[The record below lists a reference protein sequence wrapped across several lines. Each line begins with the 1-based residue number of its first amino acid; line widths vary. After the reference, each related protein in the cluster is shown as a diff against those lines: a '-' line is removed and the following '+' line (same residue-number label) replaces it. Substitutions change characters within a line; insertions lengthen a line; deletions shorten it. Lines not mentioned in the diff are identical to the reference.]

1 MPENKISFSY
11 SQLFDY
17 KETSSIILGFLLFF
31 GVFFLVQPTYGNGFP
46 QVSDTIPTPRRG
58 TGTPASQDTMPQ
70 LPESVPQP
78 DIQLR
83 DTLPAGSERTQPEI
97 IVQEESEEKKPEAH
111 SPLKATMLSVALPGL
126 GQAYNGR
133 YWKIPVIYAGFTG
146 VWYAV
151 NLNNNFY
158 QSYRRSYFASVDGN
172 PNTTSEFP
180 EFISS
185 EQLRNRMNTFRRFL
199 EIAYITGA
207 ALYILNVLDATVD
220 AHLLD
225 FDVSEELGMNL
236 QPAIIPALH
245 GTGNSMNTYAGLRLT
260 FRF

>member
-1 MPENKISFSY
+1 MPKNKTSYSY

-17 KETSSIILGFLLFF
+17 KAISSIILGFLLFF
-31 GVFFLVQPTYGNGFP
+31 GVLFPRQSVYGNNIL
-46 QVSDTIPTPRRG
+46 QVNDTITAPRRG
-58 TGTPASQDTMPQ
+58 AGTPVLQDTLPQ
-70 LPESVPQP
+70 LPEPPQQP
-78 DIQLR
+78 DLQLR
-83 DTLPAGSERTQPEI
+83 DTLPSRPDGTQQEI
-97 IVQEESEEKKPEAH
+97 LQEEPVEEKPEEH

-146 VWYAV
+146 VWYAI

-172 PNTTSEFP
+172 PNTVSEFP
-180 EFISS
+180 PFITS

-236 QPAIIPALH
+236 QPAIIPAFQ

>member
-1 MPENKISFSY
+1 MPENKPSHFY
-11 SQLFDY
+11 WPVPVN
-17 KETSSIILGFLLFF
+17 KVTSSIILGFLLFF
-31 GVFFLVQPTYGNGFP
+31 GVLLLVQPVYGNDFFE
-46 QVSDTIPTPRRG
+46 VNDTIPAPRRG
-58 TGTPASQDTMPQ
+58 AGVPVSQDTIHQ
-70 LPESVPQP
+70 LPEPIPQP
-78 DIQLR
+78 DIQPV
-83 DTLPAGSERTQPEI
+83 DTLPSMPERTQPEV
-97 IVQEESEEKKPEAH
+97 IVQEPEEKETEEH

-158 QSYRRSYFASVDGN
+158 QRYRRSYFASVDGN
-172 PNTTSEFP
+172 PNTVSEFP
-180 EFISS
+180 EFITP
-185 EQLRNRMNTFRRFL
+185 EQLRRGMNAFRRFL
-199 EIAYITGA
+199 EISYITGA
-207 ALYILNVLDATVD
+207 ALYVLNVLDATVD

-236 QPAIIPALH
+236 QPTLIPGFH
-245 GTGNSMNTYAGLRLT
+245 GEGNFNNTYAGFRLT

>member
-1 MPENKISFSY
+1 MSKNKTSCSY
-11 SQLFDY
+11 RQLFDY
-17 KETSSIILGFLLFF
+17 KATSSIILGFLLFF
-31 GVFFLVQPTYGNGFP
+31 GVLFPEKSVYGNNFL
-46 QVSDTIPTPRRG
+46 QVNDTIPAPRRG
-58 TGTPASQDTMPQ
+58 KGTPASQDTLPQ
-70 LPESVPQP
+70 LPESIQQP
-78 DIQLR
+78 ELQLR
-83 DTLPAGSERTQPEI
+83 DTIPPRPDETQQEI
-97 IVQEESEEKKPEAH
+97 LREEPVEKKPEEH

-172 PNTTSEFP
+172 PNTVSEFP
-180 EFISS
+180 DFITS

-207 ALYILNVLDATVD
+207 VLYILNVLDATVD
-220 AHLLD
+220 AHLID
-225 FDVSEELGMNL
+225 FDISEELGMNL
-236 QPAIIPALH
+236 QPAIIPAYH
-245 GTGNSMNTYAGLRLT
+245 GTANSMNTYAGLRLT